1 MADVEARNKQQ
12 ISIVKAFEAKCKRLY
27 DTRLADYVQKTDE
40 QLSQYEQQ
48 LLDAGGQIAT
58 ERSRFES
65 RQRRLQIACSRWKLE
80 YQKELHSKV
89 RSSLI
94 HSFTHLLTHS
104 LTLSIISTLMLQ
116 PTWKPS
122 IWMKSLSLWRSCLMS
137 RWNCVT

>member
-1 MADVEARNKQQ
+1 MNDEADKQWMADVEARNKQQ

-89 RSSLI
+89 CSLLI
-94 HSFTHLLTHS
+94 HSFTHSFTYS
-104 LTLSIISTLMLQ
+104 F
-116 PTWKPS
+116 
-122 IWMKSLSLWRSCLMS
+122 
-137 RWNCVT
+137 NY